1 MYLDFTNFISIDNAF
16 HDFARPFDP
25 PLPTDPD
32 ANIMFGGK
40 TETIQKSGN
49 GNKQIIRMKPYFALR
64 ETPKPPSLPQ
74 NETQSPMKQI
84 QTVAKNIQKGSKSVK
99 IIKNGIVFK
108 EVIPEV
114 NKQQT
119 GSASVNQKKSL
130 PVISNRKKQRSIS
143 EDEDE
148 PVTKKAKK
156 NDKNQGKIQDGKKN
170 SSQTTKKKIKVKP
183 VINARTKDKVKKDQE
198 GKGVKKKIL
207 PKKTL
212 NVRQARLAK
221 KQKFS
226 RKLSEI
232 GIT

>member
-1 MYLDFTNFISIDNAF
+1 M
-16 HDFARPFDP
+16 
-25 PLPTDPD
+25 
-32 ANIMFGGK
+32 
-40 TETIQKSGN
+40 
-49 GNKQIIRMKPYFALR
+49 
-64 ETPKPPSLPQ
+64 
-74 NETQSPMKQI
+74 
-84 QTVAKNIQKGSKSVK
+84 
-99 IIKNGIVFK
+99 
-108 EVIPEV
+108 
-114 NKQQT
+114 
-119 GSASVNQKKSL
+119 
-130 PVISNRKKQRSIS
+130 ISNRKKQRSIS

-183 VINARTKDKVKKDQE
+183 VINARTKDKVKNDQE
-198 GKGVKKKIL
+198 ARGGKKIL

>member
-1 MYLDFTNFISIDNAF
+1 M
-16 HDFARPFDP
+16 P
-25 PLPTDPD
+25 
-32 ANIMFGGK
+32 G
-40 TETIQKSGN
+40 
-49 GNKQIIRMKPYFALR
+49 
-64 ETPKPPSLPQ
+64 
-74 NETQSPMKQI
+74 
-84 QTVAKNIQKGSKSVK
+84 
-99 IIKNGIVFK
+99 
-108 EVIPEV
+108 
-114 NKQQT
+114 
-119 GSASVNQKKSL
+119 
-130 PVISNRKKQRSIS
+130 ISNRKKQRSIS

-207 PKKTL
+207 PRKTL
-212 NVRQARLAK
+212 NVRQARLEK
-221 KQKFS
+221 KQRFS

>member
-1 MYLDFTNFISIDNAF
+1 
-16 HDFARPFDP
+16 
-25 PLPTDPD
+25 
-32 ANIMFGGK
+32 MFGGK

-99 IIKNGIVFK
+99 IIKNGILFK

-143 EDEDE
+143 EDD
-148 PVTKKAKK
+148 
-156 NDKNQGKIQDGKKN
+156 
-170 SSQTTKKKIKVKP
+170 
-183 VINARTKDKVKKDQE
+183 
-198 GKGVKKKIL
+198 
-207 PKKTL
+207 
-212 NVRQARLAK
+212 
-221 KQKFS
+221 
-226 RKLSEI
+226 
-232 GIT
+232 